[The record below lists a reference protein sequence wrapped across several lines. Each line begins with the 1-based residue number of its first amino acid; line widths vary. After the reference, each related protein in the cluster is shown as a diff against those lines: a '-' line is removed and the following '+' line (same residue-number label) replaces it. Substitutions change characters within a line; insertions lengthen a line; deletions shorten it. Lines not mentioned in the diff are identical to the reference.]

1 MAKPDKT
8 KNKRS
13 FFGACLTKGAF
24 LFPKTIV
31 HAIQSTTTVR
41 KLVAKLEGSFSIPIL
56 VRIKDAS
63 TNDIVAEI
71 EDHVDYYNNWRP
83 QAGLGKMTPV
93 EFREYLLAK
102 PVGLPVPLAAAREN
116 GNPSLGIPVSQ

>member
-13 FFGACLTKGAF
+13 FFGTCLTKGAF

-31 HAIQSTTTVR
+31 HAIKSATTVR
-41 KLVAKLEGSFSIPIL
+41 MLAAKLEGTFSIPISA
-56 VRIKDAS
+56 RIKDAS

-71 EDHVDYYNNWRP
+71 EDHVHYYN
-83 QAGLGKMTPV
+83 
-93 EFREYLLAK
+93 
-102 PVGLPVPLAAAREN
+102 
-116 GNPSLGIPVSQ
+116 